1 MIKSWRMLL
10 GIAAICILTAT
21 SLVAAEGPTQ
31 PEFTVPDD
39 LRFELLLNEPDVRQ
53 PVHISFDERGRL
65 WVVQYL
71 QYPSPAGLTLLSRD
85 SVWRVQYDK
94 VPPPPPN
101 HFPGADRITIHEDT
115 DGDGRFDSQKTF
127 VEGLNIATSVCRG
140 RGGVWVTNPPYLLFY
155 EDQNN
160 DDVPD
165 GDPEVHLEGFGLE
178 DTHAVVNSLC
188 WGPDGWLYGAQGS
201 TVTGDVRRP
210 GSIDKTVHS
219 IGQLI
224 WRYHPE
230 TKRYE
235 VFAEGGGNAFGVEID
250 TAGRVFSGHNGG
262 NTRGFH
268 YMQGAYL
275 QKGFEKHGPLSNPY
289 AFGYF
294 PAMKHNEV
302 QRFTH
307 TFVIYDADQLP
318 ERYRGKLFGVAPL
331 LHHVVISEVE
341 SDGSTF
347 QTHDVGFAAESSDL
361 RFVPVDIEQGPDG
374 ALYVADWYDDQ
385 CNHYRNHEGHIDKS
399 TGRIYRL
406 QAKDAPPYKH
416 DDLSNLSSDELVA
429 RLRHANKWH
438 RQTALRLLADRR
450 DASVAPLLK
459 KQLTQFEGQLALE
472 SLWALNLIGE
482 LDETT
487 ALAALDHASAQ
498 VRLWTVRLLC
508 DQGNVSPAVCDRL
521 AKLARGEQDLEVSC
535 QLACSA
541 RRLPANDCLRII
553 RDIIQTHDAS
563 DIRLP
568 LLVWWA
574 IEAKVAA
581 SPSEVVDFFREPASW
596 RAPIVERDIAE
607 RLMRRFA
614 ATGRRNDLSV
624 CAELLKLASNPD
636 DVKRLMAG
644 FEAAYAGRPLTNLP
658 DELTDALEKFSGSSV
673 VLGLRQGRTDSVQEA
688 LSALADE
695 RADKAKQLQY
705 VQILGEVSQ
714 PQCIPALIK
723 LAITSPDNALQSA
736 ALRSLGRY
744 DDSRIPPAVLSA
756 FANTSDDVRATAS
769 ALLASREKWTLALLD
784 AVDSG
789 QLEKSWVPAHVI
801 GRMSLFSNSRAST
814 LIQKLW
820 PDFRPASSDELRK
833 EIERVAGILPAGIGQ
848 PKAGKA
854 IYSQQCSKCHALF
867 GQGGGVGP
875 DLTSFNRNDI
885 QAMLLSIVH
894 PSAEIREGYDSY
906 LVLTADGRA
915 LTGTLAEQDAQTVTL
930 CSPDDTLIAIPRDEI
945 DEMTVSKQSIMP
957 DGLLKSYSDQE
968 LRDLFAYLRMTQPL
982 ID

>member
-1 MIKSWRMLL
+1 LLPAKS
-10 GIAAICILTAT
+10 LT
-21 SLVAAEGPTQ
+21 AAEGTSQ
-31 PEFTVPDD
+31 SEFTVPDD
-39 LRFELLLNEPDVRQ
+39 LRFELILSEPEVRQ

-85 SVWRVQYDK
+85 SVWRVQYDR
-94 VPPPPPN
+94 VPPAPPN
-101 HFPGADRITIHEDT
+101 HFRGADKITIHEDT

-155 EDQNN
+155 PDRNN

-201 TVTGDVRRP
+201 TVTGDVKRP
-210 GSIDKTVHS
+210 GTDDKPVHS

-230 TKRYE
+230 TQRYE

-250 TAGRVFSGHNGG
+250 SAGRIFSGHNGG

-307 TFVIYDADQLP
+307 TFVIYDGDQLP
-318 ERYRGKLFGVAPL
+318 ERYRGRLFGVAPL
-331 LHHVVISEVE
+331 LHHVVISDVE
-341 SDGSTF
+341 PDGSTF

-374 ALYVADWYDDQ
+374 GLYVADWYDGQ
-385 CNHYRNHEGHIDKS
+385 CNHYRNHEGQIDKS

-406 QAKDAPPYKH
+406 KSAGARSCKH
-416 DDLSNLSSDELVA
+416 EDLSKLSSHELVE
-429 RLRHANKWH
+429 RLKHPNKWQ
-438 RQTALRLLADRR
+438 RQTALRILADRR

-459 KQLTQFEGQLALE
+459 EQLASSPGQLALE
-472 SLWALNLIGE
+472 SLWALNLVGE
-482 LDETT
+482 LDEAT
-487 ALAALDHASAQ
+487 ALAALDHANPH
-498 VRLWTVRLLC
+498 VRLWAVRLLC
-508 DQGNVSPAVCDRL
+508 DEDNVSSAVGERL
-521 AKLARGEQDLEVSC
+521 TKLAVEEQNIEVCC
-535 QLACSA
+535 QLVCSA
-541 RRLPANDCLRII
+541 RRLPAKDGLKII
-553 RDIIQTHDAS
+553 RAIIQSHNAS
-563 DIRLP
+563 DPRLP

-574 IEAKVAA
+574 IEAKVATN
-581 SPSEVVDFFREPASW
+581 PSDVVTFFREPEVW
-596 RAPIVERDIAE
+596 RASIVERDITE
-607 RLMRRFA
+607 RIMRRFA

-624 CAELLKLASNPD
+624 CAELLKLAPTPN
-636 DVKRLMAG
+636 DVKRLMVG
-644 FEAAYAGRPLTNLP
+644 FEAAYVGRPLTNLP
-658 DELTDALEKFSGSSV
+658 DELALALEKYSGSSV
-673 VLGLRQGRTDSVQEA
+673 ALGLRQGRTDAIQEA
-688 LSALADE
+688 LNTLADE
-695 RADKAKQLQY
+695 RADKARQLQY
-705 VQILGEVSQ
+705 VQILGEVSH

-723 LAITSPDNALQSA
+723 LAAASPDNALQSA

-744 DDSRIPPAVLSA
+744 DDSRIAPAVLSA
-756 FANTSDDVRATAS
+756 FANMSDDVRGAAS
-769 ALLASREKWTLALLD
+769 TLFASREQWTLALLD

-789 QLEKSWVPAHVI
+789 QIDNSWVPADVI
-801 GRMSLFSNSRAST
+801 QRMSLFSNSRASA

-820 PDFRPASSDELRK
+820 PDFRPASSNVLRK
-833 EIERVAGILPAGIGQ
+833 EIERIAGVLPEGVGT

-854 IYSQQCSKCHALF
+854 IYMQQCSKCHALF
-867 GQGGGVGP
+867 GQGGSVGP

-885 QAMLLSIVH
+885 QAMLLSIIH

-906 LVLTADGRA
+906 LVLTADGRTI
-915 LTGTLAEQDAQTVTL
+915 TGTLAEQDAQTVTL
-930 CSPDDTLIAIPRDEI
+930 RSPDDALIAIPRDEI
-945 DEMTVSKQSIMP
+945 DEMTIPKQSAMP

>member
-1 MIKSWRMLL
+1 MFKRHDVPLSAALCFL
-10 GIAAICILTAT
+10 GVCA
-21 SLVAAEGPTQ
+21 VAAAQ
-31 PEFTVPDD
+31 PPAQSAFTVPDD
-39 LRFELLLNEPDVRQ
+39 LKFELLLSEPDVRQ

-65 WVVQYL
+65 WIVQYL
-71 QYPSPAGLTLLSRD
+71 QYPSPAGLTMLSRD

-101 HFPGADRITIHEDT
+101 HVRGADKITIHEDT
-115 DGDGRFDSQKTF
+115 DGDGQFDSQKTF

-155 EDQNN
+155 PDRNN

-201 TVTGDVRRP
+201 TVTGDVKRP
-210 GSIDKTVHS
+210 GSDGKPVHS

-224 WRYHPE
+224 WRYQPE

-235 VFAEGGGNAFGVEID
+235 VFAEGGGNAFGVEVD
-250 TAGRVFSGHNGG
+250 AVGRIFSGHNGG

-294 PAMKHNEV
+294 PAMKHGDV

-307 TFVIYDADQLP
+307 TFVIYDGKDMP

-331 LHHVVISEVE
+331 LHHVVISDVE
-341 SDGSTF
+341 PDGSTF
-347 QTHDVGFAAESSDL
+347 QTRDVGYAAESSDIK
-361 RFVPVDIEQGPDG
+361 FVPVDIEQGPDG
-374 ALYVADWYDDQ
+374 ALSIADWYDDQ
-385 CNHYRNHEGHIDKS
+385 CNHYRNHEGQIDKS

-406 QAKDAPPYKH
+406 KSANARPYEH
-416 DDLSNLSSDELVA
+416 EDLSKLSSRELVE
-429 RLRHANKWH
+429 RLKHPNKWH

-459 KQLTQFEGQLALE
+459 KQITQAEGQLALE

-487 ALAALDHASAQ
+487 ALAALDHANPH
-498 VRLWTVRLLC
+498 VRLWAVRLLC
-508 DQGNVSPAVCDRL
+508 DQCNVSPAACDRL
-521 AKLARGEQDLEVSC
+521 EKLARDEQDLEVSC

-553 RDIIQTHDAS
+553 RAIIQTHDTS
-563 DIRLP
+563 DPRVP

-574 IEAKVAA
+574 IEAKVATN
-581 SPSEVVDFFREPASW
+581 PTDVVTFFREPAVW
-596 RAPIVERDIAE
+596 RASIVERDMTE
-607 RLMRRFA
+607 RMMRRFA

-624 CAELLKLASNPD
+624 CAELLKLAPTPN
-636 DVKRLMAG
+636 DVKQLMAG

-658 DELTDALEKFSGSSV
+658 DELALALDKYSGSSV
-673 VLGLRQGRTDSVQEA
+673 ALGLRQGRTDAIQEA
-688 LSALADE
+688 LNTLADE

-705 VQILGEVSQ
+705 VQILGEVSH

-723 LAITSPDNALQSA
+723 LAAASPDNALQSA

-744 DDSRIPPAVLSA
+744 DDGRIPSAVLPA
-756 FANTSDDVRATAS
+756 LANMSDDVRAAAAT
-769 ALLASREKWTLALLD
+769 LLASREKWTFALLD
-784 AVDSG
+784 AIDAGQVD
-789 QLEKSWVPAHVI
+789 KSWLATDVVQ
-801 GRMSLFSNSRAST
+801 RMSLFPNSRAST
-814 LIQKLW
+814 LMQKLW
-820 PDFRPASSDELRK
+820 PDFQSASSDELRR
-833 EIERVAGILPAGIGQ
+833 EIERVAVVLTAGVGQ

-854 IYSQQCSKCHALF
+854 IYTQQCSKCHALF

-875 DLTSFNRNDI
+875 DLTAFNRNDI
-885 QAMLLSIVH
+885 QSMLLSIIH

-915 LTGTLAEQDAQTVTL
+915 LTGTLAEQDAQTITL
-930 CSPDDTLIAIPRDEI
+930 RSPDDTLIAIPRDEI
-945 DEMTVSKQSIMP
+945 EELIVPKQSIMP
-957 DGLLKSYSDQE
+957 DGLLKSHSDQE

>member
-1 MIKSWRMLL
+1 MIKSWSIVL
-10 GIAAICILTAT
+10 GVAAVCVLAT
-21 SLVAAEGPTQ
+21 KSLVAAEGPTQ

-39 LRFELLLNEPDVRQ
+39 LRVELLLNEPDVRQ

-101 HFPGADRITIHEDT
+101 HFPGADKITIHEDT
-115 DGDGRFDSQKTF
+115 NGDGQFDSQKTF

-140 RGGVWVTNPPYLLFY
+140 RGGVWVTNSPYLLFY
-155 EDQNN
+155 PDKNN

-201 TVTGDVRRP
+201 TVTGDVKRP
-210 GSIDKTVHS
+210 GSNDKPVHS

-250 TAGRVFSGHNGG
+250 SAGRIFSGHNGG

-307 TFVIYDADQLP
+307 TFVIYDGDHLP

-341 SDGSTF
+341 QDGSTF
-347 QTHDVGFAAESSDL
+347 QTRDVGYAAEGSDIK
-361 RFVPVDIEQGPDG
+361 FVPVDIEQGPDG
-374 ALYVADWYDDQ
+374 GLYVADWYDSQ
-385 CNHYRNHEGHIDKS
+385 CNHYRNHEGQIDKS

-406 QAKDAPPYKH
+406 KSADARPAKH
-416 DDLSNLSSDELVA
+416 EDLSKLSSRELVKC
-429 RLRHANKWH
+429 LKHANKWH

-459 KQLTQFEGQLALE
+459 EQITHFEGQLALE
-472 SLWALNLIGE
+472 SLWALNLISE

-487 ALAALDHASAQ
+487 ALAALEHANVQ

-521 AKLARGEQDLEVSC
+521 EKLARDEQDLEVSC

-553 RDIIQTHDAS
+553 RAIIQTHDAS
-563 DIRLP
+563 DLRLP

-574 IEAKVAA
+574 IEAKVATN
-581 SPSEVVDFFREPASW
+581 PSEVVAFFRERAVW
-596 RAPIVERDIAE
+596 RASIVERDMAE
-607 RLMRRFA
+607 RIMRRFA
-614 ATGRRNDLSV
+614 ATGRRSDLSV
-624 CAELLKLASNPD
+624 CAELLKLAPTPN

-658 DELTDALEKFSGSSV
+658 DELALALEKYSGSSIA
-673 VLGLRQGRTDSVQEA
+673 LGLRQGRTDAIQEA
-688 LSALADE
+688 LNTLADE
-695 RADKAKQLQY
+695 RADKAKQRQY
-705 VQILGEVSQ
+705 VHILGEVSH
-714 PQCIPALIK
+714 PQCVPTLIK
-723 LAITSPDNALQSA
+723 LAAASPDNALQSA

-744 DDSRIPPAVLSA
+744 DDGRIPSAVLPA
-756 FANTSDDVRATAS
+756 FANMSDDVRAAAAT
-769 ALLASREKWTLALLD
+769 LLASREKWTLALLD
-784 AVDSG
+784 AVDAG
-789 QLEKSWVPAHVI
+789 QVDKSWLTADVVR
-801 GRMSLFSNSRAST
+801 RMSLFPNARAST
-814 LIQKLW
+814 LMQKLW
-820 PDFRPASSDELRK
+820 PDFQSASSDELGR
-833 EIERVAGILPAGIGQ
+833 EIERVAAVLPAGVGQ

-854 IYSQQCSKCHALF
+854 IYTQQCSKCHTLF

-885 QAMLLSIVH
+885 QAMLLSIIH
-894 PSAEIREGYDSY
+894 PSAEIREGYNSY
-906 LVLTADGRA
+906 LVLSADGRA

-930 CSPDDTLIAIPRDEI
+930 RSSDDTLIAIPRDEI